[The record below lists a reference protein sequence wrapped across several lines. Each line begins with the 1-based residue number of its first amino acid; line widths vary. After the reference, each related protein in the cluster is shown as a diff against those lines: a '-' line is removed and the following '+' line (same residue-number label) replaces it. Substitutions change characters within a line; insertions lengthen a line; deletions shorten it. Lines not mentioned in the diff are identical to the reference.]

1 MRVALKRDV
10 LGAGR
15 SEVCAQPRVSSTH
28 RYNGLSR
35 TQDSEGSPMNY
46 LYTLVGFILLF
57 GGGELLVRGAVTVSN
72 RFGLSPLL
80 IGMTVVAWCTSAPE
94 LVVSLRAAAHGSSDI
109 AIGNVLGSNLFNIL
123 GVLGISA
130 LIAPMVMDPRGLRR
144 DTAVMLAASIGVA
157 LAAQQGLLGRPTG
170 FVLTLAVV
178 LYVALSYRAELRA
191 PDSPSAEL
199 HEEEAAEI
207 EGPGSLAAGV
217 GYLIGGLAALV
228 VGSRLLIVGAAAI
241 ARTFGVSEAVI
252 GLSLVAVGT
261 SLPELAT
268 SVVAAVRKHNDVA
281 VGNVVGSNIF
291 NLLGILGITALVK
304 PIDVAEQMSHVD
316 VWVMLGV
323 SVALAPFLVWR
334 GRIGRMAGVAF
345 LIAYTVYILV
355 LFAPAAGA

>member
-1 MRVALKRDV
+1 M
-10 LGAGR
+10 
-15 SEVCAQPRVSSTH
+15 S
-28 RYNGLSR
+28 
-35 TQDSEGSPMNY
+35 Y
-46 LYTLVGFILLF
+46 LYALGGFVLLF
-57 GGGELLVRGAVTVSN
+57 GGGEFLVKGAVAVSK

-94 LVVSLRAAAHGSSDI
+94 LVVSLSAAWRGSSDI
-109 AIGNVLGSNLFNIL
+109 AIGNVLGSNIFNIL

-130 LIAPMVMDPRGLRR
+130 LIAPITVHPSRLRR

-157 LAAQQGLLGRPTG
+157 LAAQTGILGRPTG

-178 LYVALSYRAELRA
+178 MYVVLSYRAELRV

-207 EGPGSLAAGV
+207 EAPASLLAG
-217 GYLIGGLAALV
+217 IGFLAVGLAALV
-228 VGSRLLIVGAAAI
+228 LGSRLLITGATAI
-241 ARTFGVSEAVI
+241 ARDFGVSEAAI

-268 SVVAAVRKHNDVA
+268 SVVAAIRKHNDVA

-291 NLLGILGITALVK
+291 NLLAILGVTALVR
-304 PIDVAEQMSHVD
+304 PIGVAEQMAHVD

-323 SVALAPFLVWR
+323 AIGLAPLLVWR
-334 GRIGRMAGVAF
+334 GRIGRTGGFAF
-345 LIAYTVYILV
+345 LLVYAAYMV
-355 LFAPAAGA
+355 LLFGGTPLG